1 MRLDDRATGDRRT
14 WFQDMG
20 VPGLPDGF
28 YCPAHSAAIKA
39 VEDEGGL
46 DDPDNDPG

>member
-1 MRLDDRATGDRRT
+1 VCR
-14 WFQDMG
+14 
-20 VPGLPDGF
+20 VLPEGF

-46 DDPDNDPG
+46 DDPNNDLG